1 MGQVSGKTGPSPPS
15 GKPWYNLDD
24 YIRERD
30 PYEVGDE
37 TSGGRKKESDSIVT
51 QELV

>member
-1 MGQVSGKTGPSPPS
+1 MGQVSGEISPSPPS
-15 GKPWYNLDD
+15 GRLGYNLDN

-37 TSGGRKKESDSIVT
+37 TSGGRKKESDSLVT
-51 QELV
+51 